1 MSHFSVRAHAH
12 AHYDIASA
20 RIFGIQIFFKKIVDN
35 GFVKLLY

>member
-12 AHYDIASA
+12 AHYDIARA
-20 RIFGIQIFFKKIVDN
+20 FFGIQIFFKKIVDN